1 MLTYP
6 LQQESCESTRS
17 GYGEATQH
25 THTAAAGIQEDQ
37 GAAGGDEYVRQ
48 AEKEAYVRAAREV
61 LASTPLHPLL

>member
-17 GYGEATQH
+17 GYGESTQ
-25 THTAAAGIQEDQ
+25 HTAAAGIQEDQ

-61 LASTPLHPLL
+61 LASTPLYPLL

>member
-17 GYGEATQH
+17 GHGESPK
-25 THTAAAGIQEDQ
+25 HTAAAGIQEDQ
-37 GAAGGDEYVRQ
+37 GAAGGDVYVRQ